1 MLACVALLLIKQ
13 SDLPFIPHFVPSRHS
28 FYKQGVSLTRCTVGG
43 QTKSVD
49 KTIEGNG
56 WLHTGDVCHMD
67 EEGCI
72 FVVDRKKD
80 MIITA
85 GYNVYPAQIER
96 VVLKLEKVAMCAVGK
111 GPDKLWPIF

>member
-1 MLACVALLLIKQ
+1 
-13 SDLPFIPHFVPSRHS
+13 
-28 FYKQGVSLTRCTVGG
+28 
-43 QTKSVD
+43 
-49 KTIEGNG
+49 
-56 WLHTGDVCHMD
+56 MD